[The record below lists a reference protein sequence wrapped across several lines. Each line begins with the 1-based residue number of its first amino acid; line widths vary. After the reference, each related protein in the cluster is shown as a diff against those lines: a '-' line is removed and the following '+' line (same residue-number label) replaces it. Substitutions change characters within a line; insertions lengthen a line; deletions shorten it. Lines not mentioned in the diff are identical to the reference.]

1 MSRSLNKAIEQSPTL
16 LIALLIAG
24 WLPLRA
30 QIQAQNLGEVETT
43 WPGIR
48 YQIFHIERMPQERLL
63 IAVRIVAT
71 PQAPPSG
78 TLIGVS
84 VPIPADA
91 TKEDLL
97 SGRYSPRPLS
107 LASSEMIDEE
117 TKQKYRPL
125 PPVTLAGRSLI
136 PSVTLS
142 SLRPGQAEVL
152 SLQFA
157 VPTVRPSS
165 DSATSKQTV
174 SFVFPNAKGPITKV
188 AVPASSSDQ

>member
-1 MSRSLNKAIEQSPTL
+1 MDKATKKIL
-16 LIALLIAG
+16 ALLIVILSVG
-24 WLPLRA
+24 SLPL
-30 QIQAQNLGEVETT
+30 QAQKREARNLGEVETT

-48 YQIFHIERMPQERLL
+48 YQIFRIERMPQDRLL
-63 IAVRIVAT
+63 VGVRIVAT

-84 VPIPADA
+84 VPIPANA
-91 TKEDLL
+91 TREDLL
-97 SGRYSPRPLS
+97 SGRYAPRPLS

-117 TKQKYRPL
+117 TEQKYRPL
-125 PPVTLAGRSLI
+125 PPVTLAGRPLL

-157 VPTVRPSS
+157 VPAVRPSP
-165 DSATSKQTV
+165 DQETSKQTV

-188 AVPASSSDQ
+188 PVPAPSPGY